1 MIQKTGWGCL
11 LIIALAGACTPN
23 KYLTNSFRQTEKDFH
38 DHVGFVLYDPAAN
51 KTIFDHQGERYFTPA
66 SNTKIFTLYASLKL
80 LGDSIPALRYVTS
93 NDSLTFWGTGH
104 PGFLYEDT
112 WQDSVVYNFLK
123 GRPERLFFSSS
134 NFQTDAFGPGWSWDD
149 YMYYF
154 QVERTSLPVYG
165 NLAKVKKFGNAFL
178 ADPPV
183 FDFAINSVAP
193 PGKTSTIVRGKES
206 NLLTYTQGVVDR
218 PKQWEIPFHV
228 TDDIVTRLLK
238 DTLMKDVTAFNKNLP
253 PYAHTLYAPT
263 PDSLYKVMMVES
275 DNFIAEQLLLV
286 CAGVVSDTLKPEIA
300 IRHVKKNFLA
310 DLPDEPVWVDGSGLS
325 RYNLFT
331 PRSIV
336 ALWAKID
343 TMVPRD
349 RLFQLLAV
357 GGRNGTLK
365 NYYKA
370 EKPYIFGKTGT
381 LSNNH
386 ALSGYLVTKQ
396 GHTLIFS
403 WMNNNFVSTNADV
416 RRKME
421 EVLTWIY
428 EKY

>member
-1 MIQKTGWGCL
+1 MIQRFGGYL
-11 LIIALAGACTPN
+11 LIIVLASACTPN
-23 KYLTNSFRQTEKDFH
+23 KYLTNSFRQTEKEFH

-80 LGDSIPALRYVTS
+80 LGDSIPALRYVS
-93 NDSLTFWGTGH
+93 ANDSLFFWGTGH
-104 PGFLYEDT
+104 PGFLYEDA

-123 GRPERLFFSSS
+123 QRTEPLFFSSS
-134 NFQTDAFGPGWSWDD
+134 NFQTEPFGPGWSWDD

-165 NLAKVKKFGNAFL
+165 NLAKVKKLGSAFL

-183 FDFAINSVAP
+183 FDFAINSVTMA
-193 PGKTSTIVRGKES
+193 GKSSTMSRGKDS
-206 NLLTYTQGVVDR
+206 NLLTYRQGITDR

-228 TDDIVTRLLK
+228 TDDIVAKVLR
-238 DTLMKDVTAFNKNLP
+238 DTLTKEVTVVRKNLP
-253 PYAHTLYAPT
+253 AYAETLYSPS

-300 IRHVKKNFLA
+300 INHVKKNFLA
-310 DLPDEPVWVDGSGLS
+310 DLPDEPMWVDGSGLS

-336 ALWAKID
+336 ALWVKID
-343 TMVPRD
+343 AVVPRE

-365 NYYKA
+365 NTYKA

-386 ALSGYLVTKQ
+386 ALSGYLVTKR

-403 WMNNNFVSTNADV
+403 WMNNNFVSPNADV
-416 RRKME
+416 RGKME
-421 EVLTWIY
+421 EVLKWIY